1 MQQEGVRG
9 QTQRVSPN
17 ILSGLNQQQTRGG
30 ARVSPIDKHHTYNDL
45 ETLHYW
51 NYFMLKNQLE
61 ASLRKIKDQDKEILR
76 RNQDQSK

>member
-1 MQQEGVRG
+1 MLQEGVRG

-51 NYFMLKNQLE
+51 NYFMLKINWKLHYERQ
-61 ASLRKIKDQDKEILR
+61 KTKTK
-76 RNQDQSK
+76 KF